1 MGAIQ
6 PVSDK
11 TFEADVLK
19 SDIPVLVDFWAEWC
33 QPCRKIE
40 TMLNEIAGGD
50 LADKVKI
57 VKGDID
63 SNPETARA
71 YQVLSVPTLTVF
83 KDGEPFRS
91 VVGASPKSALVR
103 LIESAL
109 EPA

>member
-11 TFEADVLK
+11 TFEVDVLK

-40 TMLNEIAGGD
+40 TMLNEIAAGE

-57 VKGDID
+57 VKVDID

-71 YQVLSVPTLTVF
+71 YQVLSVPTLTIF

-91 VVGASPKSALVR
+91 VVGANPKSALVR

-109 EPA
+109 DPA

>member
-19 SDIPVLVDFWAEWC
+19 SEIPVLVDFWAEWC

-40 TMLNEIAGGD
+40 TMLNEIALGD

-57 VKGDID
+57 VKVDID

-71 YQVLSVPTLTVF
+71 YRVMSVPTLTIF
-83 KDGEPFRS
+83 KQGKPVQS
-91 VVGASPKSALVR
+91 VAGAKPKADIVR
-103 LIESAL
+103 LIEAAL
-109 EPA
+109 